1 MEDVAQEPRMTGPE
15 DKTLEIA
22 GHTFT
27 HKPYTLKNREA
38 YMEKVKEIRER
49 ADEGEE
55 LTDFDYYIEV
65 LPFVA
70 EGPTDEV
77 TKYDIEGRSF
87 ERFEQAFFPRSRQVL
102 SGLMNFSIS

>member
-1 MEDVAQEPRMTGPE
+1 MTGPQ
-15 DKTLEIA
+15 DKTLEIN
-22 GHTFT
+22 GYTFS
-27 HKPYTLKNREA
+27 HKPYTLQNREE
-38 YMEKVKEIRER
+38 YMSKVQEIRER

-65 LPFVA
+65 LPLIA

-102 SGLMNFSIS
+102 SGLMNFSMS